1 MMKLEL
7 GSFPVDTVKFGST
20 TAWEDGVL
28 QIDRDGLVKDIL
40 RDPRI
45 KSTALELAS
54 PGDSVRITTVRD
66 VIEPR
71 IKVEGPGTVYPG
83 ICGREV
89 TTVGRGRTHRLKNVG
104 VVEVAAVPLYTNP
117 GMGGYVDRT
126 LIDMRGNGDLSP
138 AYSRLHNVCVVL
150 EVDDTLDVHDRNQ
163 AAHAAALHVSDSL
176 AGATK
181 LLAPPETETFEL
193 QDVDPTLPKIVYI
206 LCQHSPEH
214 HAGSVRGWGDHLY
227 GITRL
232 HSPWVIH
239 PNELLDGALSFDN
252 SWGFVNNPLLNELYS
267 RHGVDI
273 NFLGCIVIRTRWSSQ
288 PEKDVTS
295 QQAAKTARMLGA
307 DGTVVVGMVGGND
320 FMEAIRTAQACELE
334 GLATTFVVLE
344 DDPSEGGSAILEP
357 LPEVKSIVT
366 VGVGRPA
373 QDVAAVGPVE
383 RVIGGDELTL
393 DLSTGVGRVAADGEL
408 PFFRSGLSWTSLDTR
423 TSCFDY

>member
-7 GSFPVDTVKFGST
+7 GSFPVNFVRFGSKT
-20 TAWEDGVL
+20 QWKAGVL
-28 QIDRDGLVKDIL
+28 EIDRDGLIIDIL
-40 RDPRI
+40 KDSRI
-45 KSTALELAS
+45 KSVALELAS

-71 IKVEGPGTVYPG
+71 IKVEGPGVVYPG
-83 ICGREV
+83 ICGRDV

-138 AYSRLHNVCVVL
+138 AFSRLHNVCVVL
-150 EVDDTLDVHDRNQ
+150 DVDETLDVHDQNH
-163 AAHAAALHVSDSL
+163 AAHLAALYVSDSL
-176 AGATK
+176 GNATRH
-181 LLAPPETETFEL
+181 LVPPEIETFEL
-193 QDVDPTLPKIVYI
+193 GEVDSDLPKIAYI

-227 GITRL
+227 GLTRL

-252 SWGFVNNPLLNELYS
+252 SWGFVNNPLLNEIYF
-267 RHGVDI
+267 RHGVDL
-273 NFLGCIVIRTRWSSQ
+273 NFVGCVVIRTRWSSQ
-288 PEKDVTS
+288 AEKDVTS

-307 DGTVVVGMVGGND
+307 QGTVVVGMVGGND

-344 DDPSEGGSAILEP
+344 DDPNEGGSAILEP
-357 LPEVKSIVT
+357 LPEVKSIVS
-366 VGVGRPA
+366 VGVGRA
-373 QDVAAVGPVE
+373 EQKAAPVGPVE
-383 RVIGGDELTL
+383 RVIGGNELTL
-393 DLSTGVGRVAADGEL
+393 DLSTGLGNVAADGTL
-408 PFFRSGLSWTSLDTR
+408 PFFRSGLAWTSLDSR